1 MRPELT
7 FWDHI
12 TLSLVLIFVVI
23 FTIVKIK
30 RLFGA
35 LSNGCGNCSASAA
48 CSAPLT
54 KKRLECKHDV
64 HTVSVSSIQKNSAL
78 KKGQKTKGSA

>member
-1 MRPELT
+1 MRTELT

-12 TLSLVLIFVVI
+12 TLSLALLFVVV
-23 FTIVKIK
+23 FAIVKLI
-30 RLFGA
+30 RLF
-35 LSNGCGNCSASAA
+35 SSSSSGCGNCSGST

-64 HTVSVSSIQKNSAL
+64 HTVSVSSIRKNAVL
-78 KKGQKTKGSA
+78 KDEEKTQRSS

>member
-1 MRPELT
+1 MRAELT

-12 TLSLVLIFVVI
+12 TLSLALLFVVV
-23 FTIVKIK
+23 FTIMKLI
-30 RLFGA
+30 RLFSSSSG
-35 LSNGCGNCSASAA
+35 GCGNCSGST

-64 HTVSVSSIQKNSAL
+64 HTVSVSSIGKNAVL
-78 KKGQKTKGSA
+78 KDEEKTQRPV

>member
-12 TLSLVLIFVVI
+12 TLSLALLFVVVY
-23 FTIVKIK
+23 IVLKIK
-30 RLFGA
+30 QVV
-35 LSNGCGNCSASAA
+35 SSPSSGCGSCSGNT

-64 HTVSVSSIQKNSAL
+64 HMVSVSSIKKSNVL
-78 KKGQKTKGSA
+78 KKEKNTQGSA

>member
-12 TLSLVLIFVVI
+12 TLSLALLFVVI

-30 RLFGA
+30 RL
-35 LSNGCGNCSASAA
+35 LSSPSGGCGNCSGSA

-54 KKRLECKHDV
+54 KKRLECKHDI
-64 HTVSVSSIQKNSAL
+64 HKVSVSSIQKNSVL
-78 KKGQKTKGSA
+78 KKGKENESSA

>member
-12 TLSLVLIFVVI
+12 TLSLTLLFVVVY
-23 FTIVKIK
+23 IVLKIK
-30 RLFGA
+30 QLMEPS
-35 LSNGCGNCSASAA
+35 SNSCGNCSSSA

-54 KKRLECKHDV
+54 KKRLENKPEV
-64 HTVSVSSIQKNSAL
+64 HMVSVSSIKKSNVL
-78 KKGQKTKGSA
+78 KQNKDTRHST

>member
-1 MRPELT
+1 MNVELT

-12 TLSLVLIFVVI
+12 TLSLALLFVVVY
-23 FTIVKIK
+23 IVLKIK
-30 RLFGA
+30 QVV
-35 LSNGCGNCSASAA
+35 SSPSSGCGSCSGNT

-64 HTVSVSSIQKNSAL
+64 HMVSVSSIKKSNLLQKDKETPRSA
-78 KKGQKTKGSA
+78 